1 MSFSY
6 DGSGLP
12 YLSNHAEALRFWEQ
26 AGKWRGESNERIL
39 DKRAKRNVTIRQTS
53 DGSIACKLH
62 ATDVVVYRANNTLTI
77 RPWMSMSTDAF
88 AGRLLGR
95 TTIQPSFNQGV
106 VRIGGVFYRANN
118 TLELAQRDGSY
129 VLTSTPDPFVFRTIN
144 RKKANVV
151 LKAHDYKAFADWVRT
166 VAVAEV
172 EFELYRGTP
181 TTQGVGALLA
191 DRQQWERLLVL
202 SYHWSNK
209 GKIQVDQTIT
219 NVRETLYRK
228 NPQVYDVVTVPHVAT
243 WDDVRRWKRS
253 RRISQIP

>member
-6 DGSGLP
+6 MGYGLP

-53 DGSIACKLH
+53 DGSIACRMH
-62 ATDVVVYRANNTLTI
+62 STDVVTYHPDNTLTI
-77 RPWMSMSTDAF
+77 RPWRSKSTDVF
-88 AGRLLGR
+88 AGRLLR
-95 TTIQPSFNQGV
+95 WTTIQPSFNQGI
-106 VRIGGVFYRANN
+106 VRIGDVFYRANN

-151 LKAHDYKAFADWVRT
+151 LKAHDYKAFADWVRM
-166 VAVAEV
+166 VAVADV
-172 EFELYRGTP
+172 EFERKCWHPEATEVLPDRQRWEELLRFEP
-181 TTQGVGALLA
+181 AWHSRSALL
-191 DRQQWERLLVL
+191 
-202 SYHWSNK
+202 
-209 GKIQVDQTIT
+209 VDKTLT
-219 NVRETLYRK
+219 AVRASLYQA

-243 WDDVRRWKRS
+243 WDDVQRWKR
-253 RRISQIP
+253 RKY